1 MSRARTWQYLF
12 LLFIPAPLAHP
23 QAIISTIA
31 GGTAVFRGNG
41 GPALAATLGG
51 VYGIATDAAGNVYA
65 TDRDNSLV
73 AKIAP
78 DGTLT
83 VIAGNGFSGYSG
95 EGLRAT
101 SGSLSIPI
109 DLAVDA
115 AGNVYLAENGA
126 DRVRKITPDGIITT
140 VAGGGRSLGDNNA
153 ATAAPLV
160 SPPGMPF
167 DSAGKCYVAGV

>member
-1 MSRARTWQYLF
+1 MSRARTWHYLR
-12 LLFIPAPLAHP
+12 LFFVLTTPAHP
-23 QAIISTIA
+23 QGIITTIA
-31 GGTAVFRGNG
+31 GGTSVFRGDG
-41 GPALAATLGG
+41 GPAAAATLGG
-51 VYGIATDAAGNVYA
+51 VYGVATDPAGNIYA

-73 AKIAP
+73 VKIAP
-78 DGTLT
+78 NGTLT

-126 DRVRKITPDGIITT
+126 DRVRKITRT
-140 VAGGGRSLGDNNA
+140 VSSRR
-153 ATAAPLV
+153 
-160 SPPGMPF
+160 
-167 DSAGKCYVAGV
+167 

>member
-12 LLFIPAPLAHP
+12 LLFIPASPAHP

-51 VYGIATDAAGNVYA
+51 VYGVATDAAGNVYA

-73 AKIAP
+73 VKISP
-78 DGTLT
+78 NGTLT

-109 DLAVDA
+109 DLAVDP

-140 VAGGGRSLGDNNA
+140 VAGG
-153 ATAAPLV
+153 
-160 SPPGMPF
+160 
-167 DSAGKCYVAGV
+167 

>member
-1 MSRARTWQYLF
+1 MEIRTQSPMSRARTWQYLF
-12 LLFIPAPLAHP
+12 LLFVPAAPAHL
-23 QAIISTIA
+23 QAIITTIA
-31 GGTAVFRGNG
+31 GGTSVFRGDG
-41 GPALAATLGG
+41 GPAAAVTLGG
-51 VYGIATDAAGNVYA
+51 VYGVATDAAGNIYA

-73 AKIAP
+73 VKIAP

-109 DLAVDA
+109 DLTVDA
-115 AGNVYLAENGA
+115 VGNVYLAENGA

-140 VAGGGRSLGDNNA
+140 VAGGGRSLGDNVA
-153 ATAAPLV
+153 AT
-160 SPPGMPF
+160 
-167 DSAGKCYVAGV
+167 SA